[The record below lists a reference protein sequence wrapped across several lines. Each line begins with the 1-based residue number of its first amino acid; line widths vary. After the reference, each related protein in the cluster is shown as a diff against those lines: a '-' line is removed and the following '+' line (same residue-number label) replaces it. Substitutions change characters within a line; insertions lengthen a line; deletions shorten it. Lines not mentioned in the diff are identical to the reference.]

1 MSERTPPDTDPA
13 PPPPLGDELFCWKDF
28 SRVCNESCV
37 AFRRK
42 FEPSETS
49 CELIEINRTIA
60 RRLQRIAEKL

>member
-1 MSERTPPDTDPA
+1 
-13 PPPPLGDELFCWKDF
+13 
-28 SRVCNESCV
+28 VCNESCV